1 VLIAFAD
8 ETFRADALL
17 YLRTTL
23 GEECCDI
30 TQVISFFIVDS

>member
-17 YLRTTL
+17 YVLTTL
-23 GEECCDI
+23 GEESCDI
-30 TQVISFFIVDS
+30 IQVISFFIVDS